1 MTGIWHKQIFLCF
14 QFQITEFSISIR
26 DRFRNLVEIKKE
38 IIALLTE
45 PATLNDIV
53 NGDDDKKSVAFRNVN
68 EIIDDANNRESS
80 ELTDQLWTVLR
91 GCSSYE
97 MLKEAIEYIFNSAA
111 KINVVVRINSSHT
124 ISYK

>member
-1 MTGIWHKQIFLCF
+1 M
-14 QFQITEFSISIR
+14 
-26 DRFRNLVEIKKE
+26 EIKKE

-53 NGDDDKKSVAFRNVN
+53 NGDDDKKSVAFRNIN

-91 GCSSYE
+91 GCSSYA

-111 KINVVVRINSSHT
+111 KINVVVCINSSHA
-124 ISYK
+124 ISNKREID

>member
-1 MTGIWHKQIFLCF
+1 MAY
-14 QFQITEFSISIR
+14 FS
-26 DRFRNLVEIKKE
+26 NLAEIKKE

-53 NGDDDKKSVAFRNVN
+53 DGDDDKKSVTFRNIN
-68 EIIDDANNRESS
+68 EIIDDANNRDSS

-97 MLKEAIEYIFNSAA
+97 MLKEAIEYIFNSVA
-111 KINVVVRINSSHT
+111 KINVVVGIVLLF
-124 ISYK
+124 